1 MTPHIGITTSFEE
14 GEQRLRRDYVLAV
27 ERTGGVPIPCPMVE
41 SERTRQAITAGLDGL
56 IITGGPAVTHGMIGS
71 HPEDLGATDPARS
84 TSDHGWIDAAEE
96 VGIPMLGICYGMQLL
111 NARARGSIYADVE
124 AQVEGAHAHSQ
135 KRGATV
141 HLLQIRPG
149 SILHQAL
156 GRESVEVNTRHIQS
170 LASVGDGY
178 RVTATAPDGVIEA
191 IEHESG
197 RILGLQF
204 HPERQFETMRGLFE
218 AFVACARSPDPDARM
233 GPAVTETPGATVD
246 PDLAPDVA
254 PG

>member
-27 ERTGGVPIPCPMVE
+27 ERTGGVPILCPMVE
-41 SERTRQAITAGLDGL
+41 SERARQAITAGLDGL
-56 IITGGPAVTHGMIGS
+56 IITGGPAVTHRMIGS
-71 HPEDLGATDPARS
+71 HPEDLEATDPDRT

-96 VGIPMLGICYGMQLL
+96 AGIPMLGICYGMQLL

-124 AQVEGAHAHSQ
+124 VQVEGAHSHSQ
-135 KRGATV
+135 KRGATG
-141 HLLQIRPG
+141 HRLQIRPG
-149 SILHQAL
+149 SILHKTL
-156 GRESVEVNTRHIQS
+156 GRESVGVNTRHIQS
-170 LASVGDGY
+170 VASVGDGY

-204 HPERQFETMRGLFE
+204 HPERQLETMRGLFE
-218 AFVACARSPDPDARM
+218 AFIACAQSPDPDARM
-233 GPAVTETPGATVD
+233 GSAVNETPGATV
-246 PDLAPDVA
+246 APDVA